1 MVYYGL
7 IIHRL
12 EGLMSNYEN
21 AKKEADKIDE
31 RIINLISQNN
41 HVKVEAG
48 AGAGKT
54 YSLHKVIDWFILNKI
69 KELNKQQ
76 RKIACIT
83 YTNAAVEII
92 KQRLGNKKE
101 IVPSTIHSFA
111 WENIKQF
118 QSTMIDIVLKLE
130 LVSESESLEFDKIA
144 YTLGIRYIEDG
155 ILYLHHNDVLKIFIS
170 FLDNVKFRKI
180 LQSKYS
186 TILIDEY
193 QDSNKDIMH
202 KFIQHF
208 IETDSGIQ
216 ICLFGDAWQT
226 IYQTNNACGEINN
239 ERIKVV
245 GKTVNFRSANAIV
258 KLLNKIRPSLPQITA
273 IDNFVGECYV
283 VDCNDYNGE
292 RRSDGQFRGDIPIE
306 ILNDR
311 LKKIEEKMTIGNE
324 TIKTLMITHKMLA
337 SHQGYD
343 NLLRIMDDRLKDLTD
358 VLFTFVVDIIEN
370 IYDSFEYKKISLL
383 YETLKTKQVPISSKS
398 DKIKW
403 NKLFEEMSKKRK
415 ESIFD
420 MLELV
425 IDSKIIPV
433 PLEILNI
440 YNDMKNNPDKVYGKG
455 KISELKNVK
464 YSEFVAAKEFFKPNS
479 VYSTDHGVKGEE
491 YDNIIFVISKG
502 WNQYQFDK
510 YLPMSSNRVHEKD
523 IKSFER
529 NRNLFYVGCS
539 RAKKRLCLFI
549 TYKVENDFKQYLK
562 NLFGENNYLT
572 YTEFLSLQLT

>member
-1 MVYYGL
+1 MT
-7 IIHRL
+7 
-12 EGLMSNYEN
+12 NYEN
-21 AKKEADKIDE
+21 AKKQADELDE

-41 HVKVEAG
+41 HVKIEAG

-69 KELNKQQ
+69 KELNRQQ

-83 YTNAAVEII
+83 YTNAAVEVI

-118 QSTMIDIVLKLE
+118 QSTMIDTVLQLN
-130 LVSESESLEFDKIA
+130 LISESERLEFNKIT
-144 YTLGIRYIEDG
+144 YSLGVRYIEDG

-186 TILIDEY
+186 AILIDEY

-202 KFIQHF
+202 KFIQYF
-208 IETDSGIQ
+208 IETDSEIQ

-239 ERIKVV
+239 ERIKVI

-258 KLLNKIRPSLPQITA
+258 VLLNKIRPSLPQITA
-273 IDNFVGECYV
+273 IDDFVGECYV

-292 RRSDGQFRGDIPIE
+292 RRLDGQFRGDLPIE
-306 ILNDR
+306 ILNER
-311 LKKIEEKMTIGNE
+311 LKNIEEKMTIRE
-324 TIKTLMITHKMLA
+324 ESIKTLMITHKMLA

-358 VLFTFVVDIIEN
+358 VLFTFVVDVIEN
-370 IYDSFEYKKISLL
+370 IYESFEGKKIALL
-383 YETLKTKQVPISSKS
+383 HDTLKTKQVPISSKS

-403 NKLFEEMSKKRK
+403 NKLFEGMSKKRN
-415 ESIFD
+415 ESIFEI
-420 MLELV
+420 LELV
-425 IDSKIIPV
+425 IDSKIVPV
-433 PLEILNI
+433 PIEILNI

-455 KISELKNVK
+455 KISELKNIK

-479 VYSTDHGVKGEE
+479 IYSTDHGVKGEE

-510 YLPMSSNRVHEKD
+510 YLPMSSNGVLEND

-539 RAKKRLCLFI
+539 RAKKRLCLFV
-549 TYKVENDFKQYLK
+549 THKVEDNFKQYLK
-562 NLFGENNYLT
+562 NLFGEDNYFT
-572 YTEFLSLQLT
+572 YTEFLNLNIN

>member
-1 MVYYGL
+1 MT
-7 IIHRL
+7 
-12 EGLMSNYEN
+12 NYEN
-21 AKKEADKIDE
+21 AKKQADELDE

-41 HVKVEAG
+41 HVKIEAG

-69 KELNKQQ
+69 KELNRQQ

-83 YTNAAVEII
+83 YTNAAVEVI

-118 QSTMIDIVLKLE
+118 QSAMIDTVLQLN
-130 LVSESESLEFDKIA
+130 LVSESERLEFNKIA
-144 YTLGIRYIEDG
+144 YSLGVRYIEDG

-186 TILIDEY
+186 AILIDEY

-202 KFIQHF
+202 KFIQYF
-208 IETDSGIQ
+208 IETDSEIQ

-239 ERIKVV
+239 ERIKVI

-258 KLLNKIRPSLPQITA
+258 VLLNKIRPSLPQITA
-273 IDNFVGECYV
+273 IDDFVGECYV

-292 RRSDGQFRGDIPIE
+292 RRLDGQFRGDLPIE
-306 ILNDR
+306 ILNER
-311 LKKIEEKMTIGNE
+311 LKKIEEKMTIRE
-324 TIKTLMITHKMLA
+324 ESIKTLMITHKMLA

-358 VLFTFVVDIIEN
+358 VLFTFVVDVIEN
-370 IYDSFEYKKISLL
+370 IYESFEGKKIALL
-383 YETLKTKQVPISSKS
+383 HDTLKTKQVPISSKS

-403 NKLFEEMSKKRK
+403 NKLFEGMSKKRN
-415 ESIFD
+415 ESIFE
-420 MLELV
+420 MLELI
-425 IDSKIIPV
+425 IDSKIVPV
-433 PLEILNI
+433 PIEILNI

-455 KISELKNVK
+455 KISELKNIK

-479 VYSTDHGVKGEE
+479 IYSTDHGVKGEE

-510 YLPMSSNRVHEKD
+510 YLPMSSNGVLENE

-539 RAKKRLCLFI
+539 RAKKRLCLFV
-549 TYKVENDFKQYLK
+549 THKVQDNFKQYLK
-562 NLFGENNYLT
+562 NLFGEDNYFT
-572 YTEFLSLQLT
+572 YTEFLNLNIN

>member
-1 MVYYGL
+1 MT
-7 IIHRL
+7 
-12 EGLMSNYEN
+12 NYEN
-21 AKKEADKIDE
+21 AKKQADELDE

-41 HVKVEAG
+41 HVKIEAG

-69 KELNKQQ
+69 KELNRQQ

-83 YTNAAVEII
+83 YTNAAVEVI

-118 QSTMIDIVLKLE
+118 QSAMIDTVLQLN
-130 LVSESESLEFDKIA
+130 LVSESERLEFNKIA
-144 YTLGIRYIEDG
+144 YSLGVRYIEDG

-186 TILIDEY
+186 AILIDEY

-202 KFIQHF
+202 KFIQYF
-208 IETDSGIQ
+208 IETDSEIQ

-239 ERIKVV
+239 ERIKVI

-258 KLLNKIRPSLPQITA
+258 VLLNKIRPSLPQITA
-273 IDNFVGECYV
+273 IDDFVGECYV

-292 RRSDGQFRGDIPIE
+292 RRLDGQFRGDLPIE
-306 ILNDR
+306 ILNER
-311 LKKIEEKMTIGNE
+311 LKKIEEKMTIRE
-324 TIKTLMITHKMLA
+324 ESIKTLMITHKMLA

-343 NLLRIMDDRLKDLTD
+343 NLLKIMDDRLKDLTD
-358 VLFTFVVDIIEN
+358 VLFTFVVDVIEN
-370 IYDSFEYKKISLL
+370 IYESFEGKKIALL
-383 YETLKTKQVPISSKS
+383 HDTLKTKQVPISSKS

-403 NKLFEEMSKKRK
+403 NKLFEGMSKKRN
-415 ESIFD
+415 ESIFE
-420 MLELV
+420 MLELI
-425 IDSKIIPV
+425 IDSKIVPV
-433 PLEILNI
+433 PIEILNI

-455 KISELKNVK
+455 KISELKNIK

-479 VYSTDHGVKGEE
+479 IYSTDHGVKGEE

-510 YLPMSSNRVHEKD
+510 YLPMSSNGVLEND

-539 RAKKRLCLFI
+539 RAKKRLCLFV
-549 TYKVENDFKQYLK
+549 THKVEDNFKQYLK
-562 NLFGENNYLT
+562 NLFGEDNYFT
-572 YTEFLSLQLT
+572 YTEFLNLNIN

>member
-1 MVYYGL
+1 MAYYGL
-7 IIHRL
+7 IIHTM
-12 EGLMSNYEN
+12 EELMTNYEN
-21 AKKEADKIDE
+21 AKKQADELDE

-41 HVKVEAG
+41 HVKIEAG

-69 KELNKQQ
+69 KELNRQQ

-83 YTNAAVEII
+83 YTNAAVEVI

-118 QSTMIDIVLKLE
+118 QSAMIDTVLQLN
-130 LVSESESLEFDKIA
+130 LVSESERLEFNKIA
-144 YTLGIRYIEDG
+144 YSLGVRYIEDG

-186 TILIDEY
+186 AILIDEY

-202 KFIQHF
+202 KFIQYF
-208 IETDSGIQ
+208 IETDSEIQ

-239 ERIKVV
+239 ERIKVI

-258 KLLNKIRPSLPQITA
+258 VLLNKIRPSLPQITA
-273 IDNFVGECYV
+273 IDDFVGECCV

-292 RRSDGQFRGDIPIE
+292 RRLDGQFRGDLPIE
-306 ILNDR
+306 ILNER
-311 LKKIEEKMTIGNE
+311 LKKIEEKMTIRE
-324 TIKTLMITHKMLA
+324 ESIKTLMITHKMLA

-358 VLFTFVVDIIEN
+358 VLFTFVVDVIEN
-370 IYDSFEYKKISLL
+370 IYESFEGKKIALL
-383 YETLKTKQVPISSKS
+383 HDTLKTKQVPISSKS

-403 NKLFEEMSKKRK
+403 NKLFEGMSKKRN
-415 ESIFD
+415 ESIFE
-420 MLELV
+420 MLELI
-425 IDSKIIPV
+425 IDSKIVPV
-433 PLEILNI
+433 PIEILNI

-455 KISELKNVK
+455 KISELKNIK

-479 VYSTDHGVKGEE
+479 IYSTDHGVKGEE

-510 YLPMSSNRVHEKD
+510 YLPMSSNGVLEND

-539 RAKKRLCLFI
+539 RAKKRLCLFV
-549 TYKVENDFKQYLK
+549 THKVEDNFKQYLK
-562 NLFGENNYLT
+562 NLFGEDNYFT
-572 YTEFLSLQLT
+572 YTEFLNLNIN